1 MMAAGQAVIETGA
14 EEHKSSGVVPVFEK
28 HRRKVYQF
36 AYQVTGNMD
45 DAMDLTQEAF
55 LRLHR
60 EWGRLPEDCDAGWW
74 LLKVVRNLA
83 VDLHRKRSSRRECAV
98 ETDVTDVRTRGPETT
113 AMHNELSARLWAE
126 IAVLPPPQREA
137 LLLRDWH
144 GLSYA
149 QIADV
154 VGATMSTVTWRIHD
168 ARTALRKKMT
178 RYL

>member
-1 MMAAGQAVIETGA
+1 
-14 EEHKSSGVVPVFEK
+14 
-28 HRRKVYQF
+28 
-36 AYQVTGNMD
+36 
-45 DAMDLTQEAF
+45 
-55 LRLHR
+55 
-60 EWGRLPEDCDAGWW
+60 LPEDCDAGWW

-154 VGATMSTVTWRIHD
+154 VGATISTVTWRIHD